1 MPTSASF
8 VIRSFEASY
17 AASGEVER
25 ILALTVE
32 CGHCSTTTASTLG
45 SLMELPGGALFR
57 CGQCGSHHA
66 VSNARL
72 SAIGEPSRRS
82 AEHALAREIQ
92 LNPMLPVA
100 HRALAIETR

>member
-17 AASGEVER
+17 ASSGSVER
-25 ILALTVE
+25 ILALTVA
-32 CGHCSTTTASTLG
+32 CGHCSTTTTSTFG

-72 SAIGEPSRRS
+72 SAIGESPRRT
-82 AEHALAREIQ
+82 AQPPLAPDIQ
-92 LNPMLPVA
+92 LNPRLPVFD
-100 HRALAIETR
+100 RALAIAIR

>member
-17 AASGEVER
+17 ASSGEVDR

-45 SLMELPGGALFR
+45 SQMELPGGALFR

-72 SAIGEPSRRS
+72 SALGEPSKRS
-82 AEHALAREIQ
+82 AQHPLAPRIP
-92 LNPMLPVA
+92 LSPKLPVF
-100 HRALAIETR
+100 HRALVIETR

>member
-17 AASGEVER
+17 ASTGDVER

-32 CGHCSTTTASTLG
+32 CSHCSTTTASTRG
-45 SLMELPGGALFR
+45 SLIELPGGALFR

-72 SAIGEPSRRS
+72 SAFGEPSKRS
-82 AEHALAREIQ
+82 AQHPLAPRIP
-92 LNPMLPVA
+92 LNPMRPVS
-100 HRALAIETR
+100 HRALVIETR